1 MGRDEAPPEAAGDA
15 ASAMSGVAIHGVAT
29 LGMYDFPAVRA
40 ANDRLWAY
48 VHGHL
53 VAAGW
58 REVPERLDRARAID
72 DVLADPGLVFGHTCG
87 YPLRTRFAG
96 RLRVVATPDY
106 RGPYASGGRHCS
118 VVVVRRDDPAADLA
132 ALRGRVAAVN
142 GFDSNTGMNLLRA
155 AVAPLAGGRAFFGG
169 VLETGAHVASL
180 AAVADGKADVAA
192 IDGVTF
198 DLVARH
204 MPDNIADVRVL
215 ARTADSPN
223 LPFVTRADA
232 PDALVAALRAALE
245 DAVRAPELAAAR
257 EALGLAGILVLSDKA
272 YDRVLELERAAAAA
286 GYPRLA

>member
-1 MGRDEAPPEAAGDA
+1 MDAVPPPIVGDT
-15 ASAMSGVAIHGVAT
+15 VT
-29 LGMYDFPAVRA
+29 LGMYDLPMLRE

-48 VHGHL
+48 LRDRL
-53 VAAGW
+53 VARGW
-58 REVPERLDRARAID
+58 RGVPELIDRSRAID
-72 DVLADPGLVFGHTCG
+72 DALADPGLVLGHTCG

-118 VVVVRRDDPAADLA
+118 VVVVRHDDPAADLA
-132 ALRGRVAAVN
+132 ALYGRVAAVN

-155 AVAPLAGGRAFFGG
+155 AVAPLAGGQAFFGG

-180 AAVADGKADVAA
+180 AAVADGMADVAA

-204 MPDNIADVRVL
+204 TPDDVAGVRVL
-215 ARTADSPN
+215 TRTADSPN
-223 LPFVTRADA
+223 LPLVTRMGA
-232 PDALVAALRAALE
+232 PDALVAALRAALDE
-245 DAVRAPELAAAR
+245 AARAPELAAAR
-257 EALGLAGILVLSDKA
+257 EALGLAGFLVLPDEA